1 MKRMLPRIVLF
12 TEPITF
18 SGAVANLGQQTASA
32 FATQHALA
40 IPASSTFQSSSK
52 FAGDHC
58 RIPVRSE

>member
-18 SGAVANLGQQTASA
+18 SGAVANLGRQTASA

-40 IPASSTFQSSSK
+40 IPALSKFQSSK
-52 FAGDHC
+52 PAGDHC